1 MRLKAAVISVVLLS
15 LAACQLT
22 GGNTPTQSATAIS
35 PEPVPSLEVD
45 VSPAAVLTDSLG
57 REVVLDQL
65 PERVVV
71 AGRAAQLILHTAFT
85 FDEADARVVAMEQRT
100 QRNVSM

>member
-1 MRLKAAVISVVLLS
+1 MRLKAVMISVVLLS

-65 PERVVV
+65 PETVNAP
-71 AGRAAQLILHTAFT
+71 AGAVSVPDVMLTLAASTSPAWP
-85 FDEADARVVAMEQRT
+85 V
-100 QRNVSM
+100 NVPPETVRPP